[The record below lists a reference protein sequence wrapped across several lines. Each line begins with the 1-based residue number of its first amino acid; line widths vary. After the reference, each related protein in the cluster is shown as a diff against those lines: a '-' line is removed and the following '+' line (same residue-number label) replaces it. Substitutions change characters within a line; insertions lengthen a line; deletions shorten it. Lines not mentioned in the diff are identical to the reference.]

1 MSKDNI
7 EKNIKKDS
15 VMALSFMASS
25 NQQEFK

>member
-7 EKNIKKDS
+7 ENNIKKDN

-25 NQQEFK
+25 NQPQFK